1 MNIIRL
7 NVYTRITSKTSGENL
22 IYSGMTL
29 NYAKIGKAER
39 LLHVMKKDAKDY
51 KNAHLVMVGKSSN
64 SIP

>member
-7 NVYTRITSKTSGENL
+7 NVYTRITSKTSEENL

-29 NYAKIGKAER
+29 NYAKIGKAEH
-39 LLHVMKKDAKDY
+39 LLHVMKKAANDY
-51 KNAHLVMVGKSSN
+51 KNALLVMVGKSSN